1 MPPSGVVARGAPGRR
16 TAPVGTITRG
26 TTNPNRLRRVDR
38 WVVATLGRQLRSA
51 ADPLVVDL
59 GFGAS
64 PVTTL
69 ELRDRL
75 RAVRPDV
82 TVVGVEIDPA
92 RVEAARDLADER
104 LRFVLGG
111 FEVPVPGGGR
121 PVVVRAFNVL
131 RQYDESAVPAAWE
144 TVRERLAPG
153 GVLVD
158 GTCDEVGRR
167 AAWVAVRREDGP
179 TSLTVSLRLAGL
191 GAPSEVAERLPKV
204 LIHHNVPGT
213 RVHAWLSALDRAWEH
228 SAPLSAYGPRQRF
241 VEAVRR
247 TRSDGWPVLG
257 RPARWRLGE
266 VTVAWDAVRPDLP
279 PEVSGSR

>member
-1 MPPSGVVARGAPGRR
+1 MPPSGPVARRAPGRR

-26 TTNPNRLRRVDR
+26 TTNPNRLRRADR
-38 WVVATLGRQLRSA
+38 WVVATLAGELRSA

-59 GFGAS
+59 GYGAS

-82 TVVGVEIDPA
+82 RVVGVEIEPA
-92 RVEAARDLADER
+92 RVAAARDLADET
-104 LRFVLGG
+104 LQFVLGG
-111 FEVPVPGGGR
+111 FELPLPGSGR
-121 PVVVRAFNVL
+121 PVIVRAFNVL
-131 RQYDESAVPAAWE
+131 RQYAESEVPPAWD

-167 AAWVAVRREDGP
+167 AAWVAVRRESGP
-179 TSLTVSLRLAGL
+179 TSLTLSLRLAGL
-191 GAPSEVAERLPKV
+191 GAPSDVAERLPKV
-204 LIHHNVPGT
+204 LIHHNAPGT
-213 RVHAWLSALDRAWEH
+213 RVHAWLSALDRAWER

-241 VEAVRR
+241 TAAVRAVR
-247 TRSDGWPVLG
+247 DDGWPVLG
-257 RPARWRLGE
+257 SPARWRLGE
-266 VTVAWDAVRPDLP
+266 VTVAWDVVRPP
-279 PEVSGSR
+279 P

>member
-1 MPPSGVVARGAPGRR
+1 MPPSTVVARTAPGRR

-26 TTNPNRLRRVDR
+26 TTNPNRLRRADR
-38 WVVATLGRQLRSA
+38 WVVSTLAGLLRTA

-59 GFGAS
+59 GYGAS

-82 TVVGVEIDPA
+82 RVVGIEIDPA
-92 RVEAARDLADER
+92 RVEAARELADEG
-104 LRFVLGG
+104 LQFVLGG
-111 FEVPVPGGGR
+111 FELPVPGGGR
-121 PVVVRAFNVL
+121 PVLVRAFNVL
-131 RQYDESAVPAAWE
+131 RQYDEGEVPAAWA
-144 TVRERLAPG
+144 TVRDRLAPG

-167 AAWVAVRREDGP
+167 AAWVAVGSEDGP
-179 TSLTVSLRLAGL
+179 MSLTVSLRLAGL
-191 GAPSEVAERLPKV
+191 GTPSDVAERLPKV

-213 RVHAWLSALDRAWEH
+213 RVHAWLSALDRAWER

-241 VEAVRR
+241 VATVRAVR
-247 TRSDGWPVLG
+247 DEGWPVLG
-257 RPARWRLGE
+257 GPVRWRLGE
-266 VTVAWDAVRPDLP
+266 VTVGWEAVRPDVP
-279 PEVSGSR
+279 PG